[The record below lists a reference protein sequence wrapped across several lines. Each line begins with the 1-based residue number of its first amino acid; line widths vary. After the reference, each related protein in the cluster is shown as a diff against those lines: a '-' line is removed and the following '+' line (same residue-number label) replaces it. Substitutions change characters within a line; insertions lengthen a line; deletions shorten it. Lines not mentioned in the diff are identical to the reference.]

1 MNSSISHEIK
11 KKVPALKIGLI
22 TYKDITIG
30 SSPQMLKGRL
40 QLFQESVALDLESMP
55 LTDYIGVS
63 EWRSVFKGLGMDPS
77 KYRPSHE
84 AILRRVAKRQF
95 LTTIHSAADINNF
108 FSIQYG
114 IPIGIYDLNKIIGD
128 IEIRLGTE
136 HENFDAL
143 NNRIID
149 ASGKLV
155 SIDSEGPFGSPY
167 VDSKRTAVTEETT
180 SANQIVYLRPSMQT
194 EECTELLRA
203 MSKMFTQIN
212 GGSAVFSIEQ

>member
-1 MNSSISHEIK
+1 MELSISKEITQK
-11 KKVPALKIGLI
+11 IPTFKIGLI

-40 QLFQESVALDLESMP
+40 QLFQESIALDLEAMP
-55 LTDYIGVS
+55 LTEYVGVS
-63 EWRSVFKGLGMDPS
+63 EWRSVFKWLGMDPS

-84 AILRRVAKRQF
+84 AIVRRVAKRQF

-114 IPIGIYDLNKIIGD
+114 IPIGIYDLDKINGD

-136 HENFDAL
+136 NEYYDAL
-143 NNRIID
+143 NNRVID

-155 SIDSEGPFGSPY
+155 SIDKEGPFGSPY

-180 SANQIVYLRPSMQT
+180 SAFQIVYLRPSMQT
-194 EECTELLRA
+194 EECAKLLHA
-203 MSKMFTQIN
+203 MSNMFTQIN
-212 GGSAVFSIEQ
+212 GGSADCSIKQ